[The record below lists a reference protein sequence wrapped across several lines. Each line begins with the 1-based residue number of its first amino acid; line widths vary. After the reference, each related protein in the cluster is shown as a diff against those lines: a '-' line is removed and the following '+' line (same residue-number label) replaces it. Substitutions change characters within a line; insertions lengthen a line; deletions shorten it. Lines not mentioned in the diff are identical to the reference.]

1 MCVIIPYFQRSFHKP
16 IAEDEVKNL
25 KPSLSGSGAKKKGS
39 AQKPS
44 MEKRSI
50 SEGTVRS
57 NQVSAVPHQSKRSVS
72 YPVPSPS
79 KGAEEEHD
87 SSDETETRAERS
99 SVRKRPAQV
108 KGELQQLKATEMV
121 PVPSADRDMEVLR
134 LDSRFALSETSSE
147 EELYTSLNDK
157 YLTSTTDEAPRND
170 QRTSE
175 ASADEEEETIQVLPF
190 PMVSKPAVRSST
202 GSPAR
207 VEDEELSVPIGV
219 EGTEEA
225 PTGVQWTEEVPTGV
239 EGTEESPTG
248 VEGTEESPTGVEGTE
263 ESPTG
268 VEGTEETFSKKSRA
282 GSSKSKQVQ
291 SKKVATK
298 KLATPS
304 PTTFADTSASPK
316 SKSFEATAATH
327 KGWTGKESKLSST
340 PYMKA
345 SKSPV
350 KKAEAVHNSATFH
363 PTKMAASKTE
373 HEHNPLYESVDKKSL
388 TTTEAPRK
396 VKKTRN
402 VK

>member
-1 MCVIIPYFQRSFHKP
+1 M
-16 IAEDEVKNL
+16 

-79 KGAEEEHD
+79 KDAEEEHD

-121 PVPSADRDMEVLR
+121 PEPSADRDMEVLR
-134 LDSRFALSETSSE
+134 LDSRFALSETSSA

-157 YLTSTTDEAPRND
+157 YLTSTIDEAPRND

-207 VEDEELSVPIGV
+207 VEEELSVPISV

-225 PTGVQWTEEVPTGV
+225 PTGVQWTEETPTGV
-239 EGTEESPTG
+239 EGIEE
-248 VEGTEESPTGVEGTE
+248 VPTGVEGTE

-363 PTKMAASKTE
+363 PTKMAASETE
-373 HEHNPLYESVDKKSL
+373 HEHNPLYESIDL

>member
-1 MCVIIPYFQRSFHKP
+1 
-16 IAEDEVKNL
+16 
-25 KPSLSGSGAKKKGS
+25 
-39 AQKPS
+39 
-44 MEKRSI
+44 
-50 SEGTVRS
+50 
-57 NQVSAVPHQSKRSVS
+57 
-72 YPVPSPS
+72 
-79 KGAEEEHD
+79 
-87 SSDETETRAERS
+87 
-99 SVRKRPAQV
+99 
-108 KGELQQLKATEMV
+108 
-121 PVPSADRDMEVLR
+121 
-134 LDSRFALSETSSE
+134 
-147 EELYTSLNDK
+147 
-157 YLTSTTDEAPRND
+157 
-170 QRTSE
+170 
-175 ASADEEEETIQVLPF
+175 
-190 PMVSKPAVRSST
+190 MVSKPAVRSST

-207 VEDEELSVPIGV
+207 VEEELSVPISV

-225 PTGVQWTEEVPTGV
+225 PTGVQWTEETPTGV
-239 EGTEESPTG
+239 EGIEE
-248 VEGTEESPTGVEGTE
+248 VPTGVEGTE

-350 KKAEAVHNSATFH
+350 KKTEAVHNSATFH
-363 PTKMAASKTE
+363 PTKMAASETE
-373 HEHNPLYESVDKKSL
+373 HEHNPLYASIDKKSL

-396 VKKTRN
+396 VKRPGTSNNNGCLPIRSQLTITCSSKN
-402 VK
+402 VLDVIS